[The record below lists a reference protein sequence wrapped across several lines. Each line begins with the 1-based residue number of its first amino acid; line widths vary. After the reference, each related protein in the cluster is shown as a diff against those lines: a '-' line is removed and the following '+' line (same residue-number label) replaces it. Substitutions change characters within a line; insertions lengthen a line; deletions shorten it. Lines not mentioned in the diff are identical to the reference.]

1 VSDVSPDIP
10 MAAPPLVIVTSPL
23 GPELML
29 MVAGPSGKMLATPVP
44 PLVIEIGPGGANAD
58 SVFIF
63 RLPPGSLYEG
73 ASIPSPPGTV
83 IIVLPTTVTGL
94 FDKFTS
100 TVLPIVPG
108 PTMVCELA
116 PLAAEKARGAA
127 SRTACRA
134 RDCH

>member
-1 VSDVSPDIP
+1 
-10 MAAPPLVIVTSPL
+10 
-23 GPELML
+23 
-29 MVAGPSGKMLATPVP
+29 MLATRVP

-94 FDKFTS
+94 FEKFTS

-127 SRTACRA
+127 SSRTACRA